1 MAALPS
7 LLTVAQFRR
16 LPERGDVVYE
26 LHHGEVVALTRPK
39 ARHYKLQVHLQEML
53 IPKLVRLG
61 RVLIEF
67 PCRPVAEFEL
77 RAADV
82 AVVSHARWDAI
93 DPDDNLYG
101 APELVIE
108 VKSPSNSR
116 KQLQELV
123 TLCLANGSIEC
134 WIVDLPASSV
144 TVARRDGTISVYREG
159 DLVPLGSFG
168 ADNLAVAEI
177 FPVR

>member
-1 MAALPS
+1 M
-7 LLTVAQFRR
+7 
-16 LPERGDVVYE
+16 
-26 LHHGEVVALTRPK
+26 
-39 ARHYKLQVHLQEML
+39 
-53 IPKLVRLG
+53 
-61 RVLIEF
+61 
-67 PCRPVAEFEL
+67 
-77 RAADV
+77 
-82 AVVSHARWDAI
+82 
-93 DPDDNLYG
+93 
-101 APELVIE
+101 VIE